1 MFCGIVTAVGTIA
14 STESRGSGMAV
25 RIACPFGWTSG
36 MRVGASVAVNGACLT
51 ATEVSDG
58 EAAGGEESGAQESGA
73 IVSDAKGAGGEESG
87 KESGGSGEWFC
98 ADLTSETLS
107 VCAPFDLGMKV
118 NLERPLRFGDEVGGH
133 FVTGHVDGAGEVL
146 ESKDD
151 DAGGRTLRIGL
162 PRDLMMLFAR
172 KGSATVSGVSL
183 TVNEVDATSF
193 SVRLIP
199 QTMSATTLGA
209 LRKGAKVNLEA
220 DPLSR
225 HLARILEVREAGGG

>member
-1 MFCGIVTAVGTIA
+1 MFCGIVTAVGTVA
-14 STESRGSGMAV
+14 SAESRGSGMAV
-25 RIACPFGWTSG
+25 RIACPPGWTSG

-58 EAAGGEESGAQESGA
+58 EESGA
-73 IVSDAKGAGGEESG
+73 IVSDAKGAGGKESG

-118 NLERPLRFGDEVGGH
+118 NLERSLRFGDEVGGH

-183 TVNEVDATSF
+183 TVNEVDANSF

-225 HLARILEVREAGGG
+225 HLARILETRETRNG

>member
-1 MFCGIVTAVGTIA
+1 MFCGIVTAVGTVA
-14 STESRGSGMAV
+14 SAESRGSGMAV
-25 RIACPFGWTSG
+25 RIACPSGWTSG

-51 ATEVSDG
+51 ATEVSD
-58 EAAGGEESGAQESGA
+58 
-73 IVSDAKGAGGEESG
+73 GEESG

-118 NLERPLRFGDEVGGH
+118 NLERSLRFGDEVGGH

-183 TVNEVDATSF
+183 TVNGVDANSF

-225 HLARILEVREAGGG
+225 HLARILEIREAGGG